1 MKKITL
7 FLSALLAVGIAPIAA
22 NAAPDQDLKAFRA
35 YYQERFPDTPF
46 KEFANGNYALGLTTE
61 DKRDQ
66 WLAQEDF
73 PPYEGELEKG
83 KKLFETPFANGKT
96 YASCFKNGGKNIRQF
111 YPYFDPASKQ
121 VKTLEQEIN
130 ECRVQNGEK
139 PLKWKKGAI
148 AQISAY
154 MAYTSRG
161 EPVSVKIDDSAES
174 LAAYERGKQHFYGK
188 RGQLNMSCADCHMYN
203 SGNNIRAD
211 LLSAALGQP
220 TGFPVFRGKWGN
232 LGTMHRRFGGC
243 NKQVRAKPF
252 KAQSDEYKALEYFL
266 NYMSNGL
273 AVNAPSYRQ

>member
-7 FLSALLAVGIAPIAA
+7 FLTGLLAVGIAPIAA
-22 NAAPDQDLKAFRA
+22 NATPDKDLKAFRA

-73 PPYEGELEKG
+73 PPYEGALEKG
-83 KKLFETPFANGKT
+83 KELFETPFANGKT

-111 YPYFDPASKQ
+111 YPYFDPKSKQ

-161 EPVSVKIDDSAES
+161 EPISVKIDDSAES

-243 NKQVRAKPF
+243 NKQVRAKDF

>member
-7 FLSALLAVGIAPIAA
+7 FLSALMAVGIAPIAA
-22 NAAPDQDLKAFRA
+22 NATPEEDLKAFRA
-35 YYQERFPDTPF
+35 YYQERFSDTPF

-73 PPYEGELEKG
+73 PPYEGALDKG
-83 KKLFETPFANGKT
+83 KELFETPFANGKT

-111 YPYFDPASKQ
+111 YPYFDPESKQ

-130 ECRVQNGEK
+130 ECRKQNGEK
-139 PLKWKKGAI
+139 PLKWKKGQI

-161 EPVSVKIDDSAES
+161 EPISVKIDDSPEA

-211 LLSAALGQP
+211 LLSAAIGQP

-243 NKQVRAKPF
+243 NKQVRAKPY